1 MKHLI
6 AGWAA
11 CVLACLGAVAA
22 SAAEMRSPVGLWQ
35 TVDDKT
41 GQPRAEVRIYAMGGE
56 LYGRIEK
63 SYTPGAEKRTC
74 VKCKD
79 ERKGQPMLGLVIIRR
94 LHRDGGDT
102 WTGGDILDP
111 ESGSVYR
118 CRLEVSPDDHSLSV
132 RGYIGFALLGRT
144 QTWKRLASG

>member
-1 MKHLI
+1 MKHLV
-6 AGWAA
+6 AGLLLSLWLAPALAA
-11 CVLACLGAVAA
+11 DA
-22 SAAEMRSPVGLWQ
+22 RSPLGLWQ

-41 GQPRAEVRIYAMGGE
+41 GQPRAEVRVYAMGDE

-79 ERKGQPMLGLVIIRR
+79 DRKNQPILGLLIIRK
-94 LHRDGGDT
+94 LHRDGDV
-102 WTGGDILDP
+102 WLGGDILDP

-118 CRLEVSPDDHSLSV
+118 CRIEVGADDRQLNV

-144 QTWKRLASG
+144 QTWKRLAGS

>member
-1 MKHLI
+1 MRHLV
-6 AGWAA
+6 ACWAA
-11 CVLACLGAVAA
+11 CALASLGSVATL
-22 SAAEMRSPVGLWQ
+22 AAEARSPIGLWQ

-41 GQPRAEVRIYAMGGE
+41 GQPRAEVRIYAMGNE
-56 LYGRIEK
+56 LYGRLEK

-79 ERKGQPMLGLVIIRR
+79 ERKDQPMLGLILIRR
-94 LHRDGGDT
+94 LHQDGNT
-102 WTGGDILDP
+102 WTGGDIVDP

-118 CRLEVSPDDHSLSV
+118 CRIEVAPDDRTLAV

-144 QTWKRLASG
+144 QTWKRLSGG